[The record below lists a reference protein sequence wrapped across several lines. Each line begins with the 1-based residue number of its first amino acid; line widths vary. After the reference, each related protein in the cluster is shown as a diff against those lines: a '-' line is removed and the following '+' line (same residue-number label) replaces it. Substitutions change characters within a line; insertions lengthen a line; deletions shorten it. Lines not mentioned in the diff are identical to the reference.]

1 MRSEHEL
8 QKACVRWFGYQ
19 YPEYKDLLIAI
30 PNGGKR
36 HLTVA
41 KKLKAEGAKAGVP
54 DLLFPVPNAS
64 YASLWI
70 EMKTEK
76 GRVSPRQ
83 KHYIELLS
91 GISCRVE
98 VCRSF
103 EQFQNTIC
111 NYIETVNL

>member
-8 QKACVRWFGYQ
+8 QKACVKWFGYQ

-36 HLTVA
+36 HLTTA

-54 DLLFPVPNAS
+54 DLLFALPKTPF
-64 YASLWI
+64 ASLWI

-76 GRVSPRQ
+76 GVISEKQ
-83 KHYIELLS
+83 KHYINRLQQVGFTTS
-91 GISCRVE
+91 

-103 EQFQNTIC
+103 DEFERTITD
-111 NYIETVNL
+111 YINGQHF

>member
-36 HLTVA
+36 HLTTA

-54 DLLFPVPNAS
+54 DLLFALPNHPF
-64 YASLWI
+64 ASLWV

-76 GRVSPRQ
+76 GRLSEKQ
-83 KHYIELLS
+83 KHYIERLQKV
-91 GISCRVE
+91 GFMVK

-103 EQFQNTIC
+103 EEFQREITD
-111 NYIETVNL
+111 YINAQYF